1 MASSLLSWRLN
12 WLPESE
18 YVWPKIWRR
27 RTDAFL
33 QAGLRSGR
41 PYSVYALGH
50 AAFPFCSFYFAFA
63 IDIDVAQ
70 YATINDVLFSF
81 FFLAD
86 RAPQHFRVSAITG
99 EKNRRGVP
107 DSQKFRAS

>member
-81 FFLAD
+81 FF
-86 RAPQHFRVSAITG
+86 
-99 EKNRRGVP
+99 
-107 DSQKFRAS
+107 